1 MVHSSTLKMESV
13 HITLTYRY
21 SFLAH
26 TVSLTRTP
34 LSIFDVTH
42 WKYLTDRHFFIP
54 PCRHL
59 RCFEPVYCSIYVT
72 LCCVLWAPGCWTQWK
87 ESNWLWYS
95 FVLCIMERES
105 KYVYHQLFY
114 WNGSFMIIALLYFYA
129 MYFLQICRETWKKV
143 GAEDSASP
151 FVQGMMQRCHLRR
164 MGKWEFRVAWKER
177 AYIARDKYFRYNLE
191 GKNHKEIAQ
200 RFLWWTQTVDY
211 F

>member
-1 MVHSSTLKMESV
+1 
-13 HITLTYRY
+13 
-21 SFLAH
+21 
-26 TVSLTRTP
+26 
-34 LSIFDVTH
+34 
-42 WKYLTDRHFFIP
+42 
-54 PCRHL
+54 
-59 RCFEPVYCSIYVT
+59 
-72 LCCVLWAPGCWTQWK
+72 
-87 ESNWLWYS
+87 
-95 FVLCIMERES
+95 
-105 KYVYHQLFY
+105 
-114 WNGSFMIIALLYFYA
+114 MIIALLYFYA